1 VLAITK
7 GVNMAE
13 ANKNQVREYELTILI
28 HPDLESE
35 QEKALDKVRKIIKDN
50 KGKVVKEDNWGKK
63 KLTYKIAKEDF
74 AIYVYMDLELDTQS
88 IQKISNTLNI
98 TEEVIRYLL
107 VATDEKIKSK
117 LAEASQRQ
125 AQREAHAKKED

>member
-1 VLAITK
+1 
-7 GVNMAE
+7 MAE
-13 ANKNQVREYELTILI
+13 ANKDQVREYELTILI

>member
-1 VLAITK
+1 
-7 GVNMAE
+7 MAE
-13 ANKNQVREYELTILI
+13 VNKDQVREYELTILI

-50 KGKVVKEDNWGKK
+50 KGKIVKEDNWGKK
-63 KLTYKIAKEDF
+63 KLAYKIAKEDF

-88 IQKISNTLNI
+88 IHKISSTLNI
-98 TEEVIRYLL
+98 TEEVLRYLL
-107 VATDEKIKSK
+107 IATDEKIKSK

-125 AQREAHAKKED
+125 AQREARDKKED

>member
-1 VLAITK
+1 
-7 GVNMAE
+7 MAE
-13 ANKNQVREYELTILI
+13 ANKDQVREYELTILI

-35 QEKALDKVRKIIKDN
+35 QEKAIDKVRKIIKDN

>member
-1 VLAITK
+1 
-7 GVNMAE
+7 MAE

>member
-1 VLAITK
+1 
-7 GVNMAE
+7 MAE
-13 ANKNQVREYELTILI
+13 ASKDQVREYELTILI

-117 LAEASQRQ
+117 LAEANQRQ

>member
-1 VLAITK
+1 
-7 GVNMAE
+7 MAE
-13 ANKNQVREYELTILI
+13 VNKDQVREYELTILI

-35 QEKALDKVRKIIKDN
+35 QEKALDRVRKIIKDN

>member
-1 VLAITK
+1 
-7 GVNMAE
+7 MAE
-13 ANKNQVREYELTILI
+13 VNKDQVREYELTILI

-50 KGKVVKEDNWGKK
+50 KGKIVKEDNWGKK
-63 KLTYKIAKEDF
+63 KLAYKIAKEDF

-88 IQKISNTLNI
+88 IHKISNTLNI
-98 TEEVIRYLL
+98 TEEVLRYLL
-107 VATDEKIKSK
+107 IATDEKIKSK

-125 AQREAHAKKED
+125 AQREARDKKED